1 MTDPWAEQLSR
12 LPEAALGGALAL
24 ALVLALAWTASI
36 SQGVGAGRGLGV
48 AWLHAPGET
57 ARLLRQGRRT
67 TLSADRLLWR
77 IGGWGLF
84 PTAVLLVAL
93 VPFGDDALLPGSLG
107 VVWANTLDIVV
118 WALVWLLGWGANS
131 VVGLVGGYRFLALAL
146 GYELPLMF
154 ALVAPAIAA
163 SSLDLAVVAEAQASL
178 WYVVWMPV
186 AFVAYLIGVLGF
198 AVSGPLA
205 TPAATELSGGVLAEL
220 SGPDLLVVR
229 AGRHALLG
237 AGAAVAV
244 PLFLGGGAGPVL
256 PDAAWVVLKA
266 LLLTGAL
273 AWVAGRAPALRT
285 HRLMEPLWVVLL
297 PLVVLQDL
305 VVAVVAVRS

>member
-1 MTDPWAEQLSR
+1 
-12 LPEAALGGALAL
+12 
-24 ALVLALAWTASI
+24 
-36 SQGVGAGRGLGV
+36 
-48 AWLHAPGET
+48 
-57 ARLLRQGRRT
+57 
-67 TLSADRLLWR
+67 
-77 IGGWGLF
+77 
-84 PTAVLLVAL
+84 
-93 VPFGDDALLPGSLG
+93 
-107 VVWANTLDIVV
+107 
-118 WALVWLLGWGANS
+118 
-131 VVGLVGGYRFLALAL
+131 
-146 GYELPLMF
+146 
-154 ALVAPAIAA
+154 
-163 SSLDLAVVAEAQASL
+163 VVAEAQASL

-205 TPAATELSGGVLAEL
+205 TPSATELSGGVLAEL

-256 PDAAWVVLKA
+256 PEAAWVVVKA

-297 PLVVLQDL
+297 PLVVVQDL
-305 VVAVVAVRS
+305 VVAVVAVGS